1 MPTLTKSNQL
11 VPRDERS
18 ATIVAPF
25 PGFLLRYERFWRSAK
40 DQARRSLRRCRN
52 RESWLPVKPVAKAKT
67 VQNRSIQGLWKTAI
81 RACRRHTRGL
91 SHGAAD
97 VTVRNRAAGQFR
109 AAPAHIK
116 TVTILHDIE
125 LIFIYYLA

>member
-40 DQARRSLRRCRN
+40 DQARRSLPRR
-52 RESWLPVKPVAKAKT
+52 REHDSWLRVKPVAKAKT
-67 VQNRSIQGLWKTAI
+67 VQNCSLCGLWRT
-81 RACRRHTRGL
+81 
-91 SHGAAD
+91 
-97 VTVRNRAAGQFR
+97 
-109 AAPAHIK
+109 AHISWSEQAHHK
-116 TVTILHDIE
+116 LGTCDDGFLPVGT
-125 LIFIYYLA
+125 A